1 MTKDDNSKIRLN
13 KGMILTVGLIGL
25 MFFSV
30 VWSIDGPDRLLKSI
44 LASNPLWL
52 TLAVVVF

>member
-30 VWSIDGPDRLLKSI
+30 V
-44 LASNPLWL
+44 
-52 TLAVVVF
+52 